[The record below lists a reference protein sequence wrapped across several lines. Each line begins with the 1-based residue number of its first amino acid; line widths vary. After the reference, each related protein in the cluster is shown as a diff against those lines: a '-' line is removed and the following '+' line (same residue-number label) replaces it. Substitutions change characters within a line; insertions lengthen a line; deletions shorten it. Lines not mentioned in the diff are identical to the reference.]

1 MIKLLYELTKQ
12 GIKRMRTREL
22 DDVERQ
28 LASVERDAARYGMS
42 NENRARFEATRNAIR
57 KEKGIRTLRDE
68 EYGIMQDE
76 LRGASELIPVDKSS
90 GGIQSIARGDLE
102 NVPYPTALFKSGKN
116 QHGQQSRWYVDP
128 KTNDAYKL
136 GKEGDFEKV
145 SSPALIPS
153 FVRLGEKAPMPNP
166 FPSSGVS
173 NKAPMPNPFT
183 RGGDDV
189 IPEFSTKNL
198 TKVEVESGVPGQAYS
213 LDERVGWMGPRI
225 SEQGNPLKLQNMTF
239 GQLDEAQQGVYR
251 IVKEADIPELTDP
264 GVLSDLLDYTRRAG
278 RGRSPNEIVSEY
290 WGTKGKDIREYLDIR
305 TSTGEIP
312 PGMTMEDFLKL

>member
-1 MIKLLYELTKQ
+1 MIRLLYELTKQ
-12 GIKRMRTREL
+12 GIRKMRTREL
-22 DDVERQ
+22 DDIERQ
-28 LASVERDAARYGMS
+28 LDSVERDAARYGMS
-42 NENRARFEATRNAIR
+42 DKNRERFDATRNAIR
-57 KEKGIRTLRDE
+57 EEKGIRAVRDE

-76 LRGASELIPVDKSS
+76 LRGASELIPVDRSS

-102 NVPYPTALFKSGKN
+102 NVPYPNALFKSGKN
-116 QHGQQSRWYVDP
+116 QHGQQSSWYVDP

-145 SSPALIPS
+145 SSPALTPS
-153 FVRLGEKAPMPNP
+153 FVRLGNI
-166 FPSSGVS
+166 G
-173 NKAPMPNPFT
+173 NKA
-183 RGGDDV
+183 DDV
-189 IPEFSTKNL
+189 IPEFSTQNL

-251 IVKEADIPELTDP
+251 IVKEADIPELSDP
-264 GVLSDLLDYTRRAG
+264 GVLSDLLDYTRRTG

-290 WGTKGKDIREYLDIR
+290 WETKGRDIREYLDIR
-305 TSTGEIP
+305 TTTGEIP
-312 PGMTMEDFLKL
+312 PGMTMEDFLGL

>member
-1 MIKLLYELTKQ
+1 MIKLLYELTKAK
-12 GIKRMRTREL
+12 IKSMRASEL
-22 DDVERQ
+22 DDISRQ
-28 LASVERDAARYGMS
+28 LASVEKDAARYGMS
-42 NENRARFEATRNAIR
+42 PQNRERFLATRSAVDE
-57 KEKGIRTLRDE
+57 EKGIRAIRDK
-68 EYGIMQDE
+68 EYTIMQDE
-76 LRGASELIPVDKSS
+76 LRGASELMPVDRSS
-90 GGIQSIARGDLE
+90 GGIQSIARE
-102 NVPYPTALFKSGKN
+102 KAPMPNPFPSSG
-116 QHGQQSRWYVDP
+116 
-128 KTNDAYKL
+128 
-136 GKEGDFEKV
+136 V
-145 SSPALIPS
+145 SN
-153 FVRLGEKAPMPNP
+153 KAPMPNP

>member
-1 MIKLLYELTKQ
+1 MIRLLYELTKQ
-12 GIKRMRTREL
+12 GIRKMRTREL
-22 DDVERQ
+22 DDIERQ
-28 LASVERDAARYGMS
+28 LDSVERDAARYGMS
-42 NENRARFEATRNAIR
+42 DKNRERFDATRNAIR
-57 KEKGIRTLRDE
+57 EEKGIRAVRDE

-76 LRGASELIPVDKSS
+76 LRGASELIPVDRSS

-102 NVPYPTALFKSGKN
+102 NVPYPNALFKSGKN
-116 QHGQQSRWYVDP
+116 QHGQQSSWYVDP

-145 SSPALIPS
+145 SSPALTPS
-153 FVRLGEKAPMPNP
+153 FVRLGNI
-166 FPSSGVS
+166 G
-173 NKAPMPNPFT
+173 NKA
-183 RGGDDV
+183 DDV
-189 IPEFSTKNL
+189 IPEFSTQNL

-213 LDERVGWMGPRI
+213 LDERAGWMGPRI

-251 IVKEADIPELTDP
+251 IVKEADIPELSDP

-290 WGTKGKDIREYLDIR
+290 WETKGRDIREYLDIR
-305 TSTGEIP
+305 TTTGEIP

>member
-28 LASVERDAARYGMS
+28 LASVEKDAARYGMS
-42 NENRARFEATRNAIR
+42 NQNRARFEATRNAIR
-57 KEKGIRTLRDE
+57 EEKGIRTLRDE

-90 GGIQSIARGDLE
+90 GGIQSIARD
-102 NVPYPTALFKSGKN
+102 
-116 QHGQQSRWYVDP
+116 
-128 KTNDAYKL
+128 
-136 GKEGDFEKV
+136 
-145 SSPALIPS
+145 
-153 FVRLGEKAPMPNP
+153 KAPMPNP

-225 SEQGNPLKLQNMTF
+225 SEQGNPLKLKDMTF
-239 GQLDEAQQGVYR
+239 SQLDETQQGVYK
-251 IVKEADIPELTDP
+251 IVKEADIPELSDP
-264 GVLSDLLDYTRRAG
+264 GVLSDLLDYTRRVG
-278 RGRSPNEIVSEY
+278 RGRSPNEVVSEY
-290 WGTKGKDIREYLDIR
+290 WETKGRDIREYLDIR
-305 TSTGEIP
+305 TTTGEIP
-312 PGMTMEDFLKL
+312 PGMTMDDFLGL

>member
-28 LASVERDAARYGMS
+28 LASVEKDAARYGMS
-42 NENRARFEATRNAIR
+42 NQNRARFEATRNAIR
-57 KEKGIRTLRDE
+57 EEKGIRTLRDE

-76 LRGASELIPVDKSS
+76 LRGASELIPVDKSV
-90 GGIQSIARGDLE
+90 GGIQSIARE
-102 NVPYPTALFKSGKN
+102 KAPMPNPFPSSG
-116 QHGQQSRWYVDP
+116 
-128 KTNDAYKL
+128 
-136 GKEGDFEKV
+136 V
-145 SSPALIPS
+145 SN
-153 FVRLGEKAPMPNP
+153 KAPMPNP

-225 SEQGNPLKLQNMTF
+225 SEQGNPLKLKDMTF
-239 GQLDEAQQGVYR
+239 SQLDETQQGVYK
-251 IVKEADIPELTDP
+251 IVKEADIPELSDP
-264 GVLSDLLDYTRRAG
+264 GVLSDLLDYTRRVG
-278 RGRSPNEIVSEY
+278 RGRSPNEVVSEY
-290 WGTKGKDIREYLDIR
+290 WETKGRDIREYLDIR
-305 TSTGEIP
+305 TTTGEIP
-312 PGMTMEDFLKL
+312 PGMTMDDFLGL